1 MQALETNKSFEGSNG
16 GEYGICEDQP
26 MLTELNGKAGCVCQ
40 PAKEGKL
47 RCPLIIR
54 QTSEDVVTGEIFET
68 LGAINPRSWLPEFL
82 NRALGKERFRRQLY
96 RNFKIQLWQRQPLF
110 PPGMIP
116 WNEGQT
122 EVDVVISWD
131 NPPTTIFVEMK
142 YNAPLSAGTTHN
154 FGDGKYPANQLI
166 RNARVGLH
174 QCGWYVD
181 DQLFDQPKRDFVLI
195 LMAPKQGNPLVTEYR
210 NENRLRQAIPGGNRI
225 EQLPEHPFIGELG
238 YDSLNDI
245 LRNRRRFYTASER
258 RLADQLAAYLDFK
271 IQRVAVSSGRPHQY
285 LLPAMTEK

>member
-1 MQALETNKSFEGSNG
+1 
-16 GEYGICEDQP
+16 

-40 PAKEGKL
+40 PAKERKL
-47 RCPLIIR
+47 RCPLIVR

-68 LGAINPRSWLPEFL
+68 LGAINPRSWLPDFL
-82 NRALGKERFRRQLY
+82 NRALGEDRFRRQLY

-131 NPPTTIFVEMK
+131 NPPTTVFVEMK

-154 FGDGKYPANQLI
+154 CGKGKYPANQLI

-181 DQLFDQPKRDFVLI
+181 NQLFDQPKRDFVLI
-195 LMAPKQGNPLVTEYR
+195 LMAPNQGNPLVTEYR
-210 NENRLRQAIPGGNRI
+210 NEKRLRQAIPGGNRI
-225 EQLPEHPFIGELG
+225 EKLPEQPFIGELG
-238 YDSLNDI
+238 YLDI
-245 LRNRRRFYTASER
+245 VHILQDRRRYLSACER
-258 RLADQLAAYLDFK
+258 RLADQLGDYIEFK
-271 IQRVAVSSGRPHQY
+271 LQSGRASERSTSQISQP
-285 LLPAMTEK
+285 LAIM